1 MEFEPLRAPPDRQRV
16 QSYGPG
22 WFLVSGVRHRG
33 SVLITAERV
42 VALEATSLDALDER
56 TLAPLF
62 EAGVD
67 LVLLGTGERFAVPPA
82 GLLRLLRGRGVAFEP
97 MTTPAACRTYNLL
110 LAEERRV
117 GAILLALPG
126 RP

>member
-1 MEFEPLRAPPDRQRV
+1 VEFELLRAPSDRQQV

-33 SVLITAERV
+33 SILITAERV
-42 VALEATSLDALDER
+42 VALEATSLDAIDEAA
-56 TLAPLF
+56 LAPLF

-67 LVLLGTGERFAVPPA
+67 LVLLGTGGRFAVPPA
-82 GLLRLLRGRGVAFEP
+82 GLLQALRARGIAFEP

-117 GAILLALPG
+117 GAVLLALPG
-126 RP
+126 